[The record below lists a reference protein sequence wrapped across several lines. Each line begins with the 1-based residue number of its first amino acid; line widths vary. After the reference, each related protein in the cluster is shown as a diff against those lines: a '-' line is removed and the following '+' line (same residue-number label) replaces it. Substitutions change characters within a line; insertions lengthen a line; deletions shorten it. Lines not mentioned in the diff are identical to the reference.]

1 MADRGGEFSFF
12 HGISVRIYIRIDIS
26 ISIRPMIP
34 KFGKQVHLQDVSDV
48 IKSRSLDKLKTF
60 LHYQSVYGHLTWQ
73 DGNLPW
79 WAPAQKITWPFDHV
93 VL

>member
-1 MADRGGEFSFF
+1 MT
-12 HGISVRIYIRIDIS
+12 
-26 ISIRPMIP
+26 P

-73 DGNLPW
+73 DGNLP
-79 WAPAQKITWPFDHV
+79 
-93 VL
+93 